1 MSARCAVALALAL
14 AACEDGSKPVDPV
27 WGKQACGD
35 CGMVLSDR
43 RFAAE
48 LTTADGSHVFFD
60 DPGCMA
66 AYVRSR
72 HLEPSHVWVRSSA
85 ETWID
90 ARAARFARGAT
101 SPMDYGFCPSDS
113 GDASWSDVEAA
124 AISRAQKSEA
134 R

>member
-1 MSARCAVALALAL
+1 MSARLASMLALAL
-14 AACEDGSKPVDPV
+14 WACEDGSKPVDPV

-35 CGMVLSDR
+35 CGMVVSDP
-43 RFAAE
+43 RFASE
-48 LTTADGSHVFFD
+48 LTTPDGARVFFD

-66 AYVRSR
+66 SYVRAR
-72 HLEPSHVWVRSSA
+72 HLEPSHMWVRSPA

-90 ARAARFARGAT
+90 ARAARFARGAA
-101 SPMDYGFCPSDS
+101 SPMDYCLVPNDN

-134 R
+134 K